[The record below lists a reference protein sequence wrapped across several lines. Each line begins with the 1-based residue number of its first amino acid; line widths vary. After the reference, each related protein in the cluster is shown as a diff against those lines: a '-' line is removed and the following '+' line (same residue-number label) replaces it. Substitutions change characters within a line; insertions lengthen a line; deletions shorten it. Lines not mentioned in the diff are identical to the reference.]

1 MVNKQFK
8 KQFNYHRREGNIYQ
22 HTGLMRNVVRVVKKE
37 YSEDAM
43 GFGTY
48 ATKELCTAWAKVEPT
63 KVEVDNEDG
72 VSFLSNALKFTIYY
86 NPEVDDTCVI
96 IWNGEEHQVVTVE
109 NVDQANKYMIVTT
122 KTKGVR

>member
-22 HTGLMRNVVRVVKKE
+22 HAGLMRNVVRVVKKE

-48 ATKELCTAWAKVEPT
+48 ATKEVCVGWAKVEPA
-63 KVEVDNEDG
+63 KVGVENKDG
-72 VSFLSNALKFTIYY
+72 FSTLTSALKFTMYY
-86 NPEVDDTCVI
+86 HPDVDDKCIVEWEGT
-96 IWNGEEHQVVTVE
+96 EHQVTSVE
-109 NVDQANKYMIVTT
+109 NVDQACKYMIVTT